1 MHKAGTNR
9 RDFLKV
15 TGMGLAALA
24 MPTWLSHA
32 QADRTEP
39 WPPDVADDSPMPNVL
54 WISTEDISPTLG
66 CYGDAYATTP
76 NLDKFAAQGVR
87 YNLAFA
93 HAPVCAPARSGIIT
107 GMYPTSIGTTWMRCA
122 GVPPV
127 EARCFTEYLRAAGY
141 YCTNNSKTD
150 YQFSPPGSAWDD
162 CSGKAHW
169 RNRPD
174 KRQPFFAVFN
184 ITVTHESQTRNFK
197 PGQSFEH
204 DPAKAPLPPYYPDTQ
219 LVRENIACYYD
230 RMSQLDKLAQKI
242 LDDLEADGLAENTI
256 VWFWGDHGWGLTRG
270 KRFLYE
276 SGLRVPLMVRV
287 PQSLRKWAGA
297 GNAATVAPGR
307 VEGDMVSFIDFAPT
321 MLSLAGAKVPGHMHG
336 RAFLGPQK
344 PSRPREY
351 VFGGRDRMDE
361 TYDFSRTVRDKK
373 FRYIRNYTPYLPLS
387 QPINYMD
394 QTPILKEMRRLH
406 AAGKLPDGPQMQF
419 FRPNKP
425 VRELYDVLADP
436 HNVNNIADDPKYA
449 EVIKRMQQ
457 ALDDWLKLIG
467 DIGFV
472 PESDFDAIKG
482 SGKAATP
489 GLVPTEIVAG
499 KIMHV
504 TITCPTLG
512 SSITYRVEP
521 VGAAETTEAVE
532 KKPAKA
538 AKAGKGAKA
547 RKGAKAGT
555 GDGEGWLLYCRP
567 VELKPGQAIAARAW
581 RLGYAPSEAATYT
594 FGAKAVAPGNAG
606 DPKTFWRERIDASGM
621 LDRCRDLKAYDG
633 RWADGVE
640 AFTKAL
646 ADKDAP
652 VRYWAVMGLD
662 QAGKADPAIATRAI
676 PAVTA
681 LKNDP
686 AASVRA
692 AVGEAL
698 CDFGKC
704 DDGLAVLLE
713 VATGK
718 TGMGACYAGWAIW
731 RLGDKAKPILPA
743 LEKSNGADGRYPK
756 DVINHAIKRLKK

>member
-1 MHKAGTNR
+1 MAQPCPGGQN
-9 RDFLKV
+9 
-15 TGMGLAALA
+15 GALAAGRGRRLA
-24 MPTWLSHA
+24 DA
-32 QADRTEP
+32 
-39 WPPDVADDSPMPNVL
+39 NVL